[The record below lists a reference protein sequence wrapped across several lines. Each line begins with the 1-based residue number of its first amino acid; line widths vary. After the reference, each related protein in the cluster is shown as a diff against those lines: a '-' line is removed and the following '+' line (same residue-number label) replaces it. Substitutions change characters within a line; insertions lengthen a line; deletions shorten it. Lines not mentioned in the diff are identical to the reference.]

1 MGVLSSEYQHVK
13 LRPPPSL
20 STRQIRRLLITI
32 MNKLSLENAPTHS
45 PYWTC
50 CSLCEVFFILCLC
63 STDNATTPTFIL
75 KLLLFCVAS
84 SNIFFFPVRR
94 TVCTIQIISPQTSS
108 PIAWVWGLV
117 LQLQSYV
124 TRMEVYFL
132 GHLQCI
138 KSDHS
143 CPIHCSSLEDPSCRG
158 EEETK
163 EPLRS
168 YTQVNSGCFR
178 CMYGYC

>member
-1 MGVLSSEYQHVK
+1 MHLPTHLTGHAVHCVRSFSFCACVQLITRQH
-13 LRPPPSL
+13 PPSFKAPP
-20 STRQIRRLLITI
+20 LL
-32 MNKLSLENAPTHS
+32 
-45 PYWTC
+45 C
-50 CSLCEVFFILCLC
+50 C
-63 STDNATTPTFIL
+63 
-75 KLLLFCVAS
+75 LFEY
-84 SNIFFFPVRR
+84 FFFPVRR

-124 TRMEVYFL
+124 TRAEVYFL